1 MNRPI
6 QVGDLVI
13 SLTGR
18 DREKCF
24 LVVEIAN
31 TRVKMIDG
39 KTHKIDSPKTKNIK
53 HIKLICTAGLYE
65 LVENIKQGKIVSNR
79 KVYKLINAK
88 NQKLQED

>member
-18 DREKCF
+18 DKNEWF
-24 LVVEIAN
+24 LVLDITE
-31 TRVKMIDG
+31 TRVKIIDG
-39 KTHKIDSPKTKNIK
+39 KTHRIDSPKTKNIK
-53 HIKLICTAGLYE
+53 HIKLILATNLNE
-65 LVENIKQGKIVSNR
+65 IVENIKQGKPVSNK

-88 NQKLQED
+88 KQKLQED

>member
-18 DREKCF
+18 DKHKCF
-24 LVVEIAN
+24 VVLQIIK
-31 TRVKMIDG
+31 TKVLIIDG
-39 KTHKIDSPKTKNIK
+39 KTHKINCPKTKNIK
-53 HIKLICTAGLYE
+53 HIKLMFDAGLNY
-65 LVENIKQGKIVSNR
+65 LVENIKQGKLVSNKR
-79 KVYKLINAK
+79 LYKLINAK